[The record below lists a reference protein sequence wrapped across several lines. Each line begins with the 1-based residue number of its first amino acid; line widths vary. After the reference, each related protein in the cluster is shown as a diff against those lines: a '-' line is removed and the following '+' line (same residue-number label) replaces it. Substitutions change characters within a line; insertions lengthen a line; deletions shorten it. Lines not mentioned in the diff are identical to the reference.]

1 MAESMKT
8 PVTLLQE
15 LMVRLGETPV
25 YDCVAQMGPAHSSL
39 FEYRCSAHGASA
51 TAVARSKR
59 EAKQEA
65 ARGVLARLAAAGVA
79 VPGAPPAPAAAP
91 APAPAPPP
99 RTHVAL
105 LKELCEEYR
114 LAAPDYELVSDTGPA
129 HLRHF
134 TMRARVGRLA
144 RAATATTKKQARQL
158 AAEALYS
165 YLRDHSARLTSD
177 FVEEEALA
185 RAHEKAMERY
195 QEAAAAW
202 RPDLG
207 QRVADYPAGLATH
220 AEIICAVA
228 EPEQQAAARAVLAE
242 RAGAA
247 AGEGDE
253 ERLARAVDALGLALE
268 WDTLHTHSDQVLHVV
283 STSRGAPPLAQWG
296 ASRAGAAARLLDTL
310 QLALRPRPAH
320 TLPAT

>member
-220 AEIICAVA
+220 AE
-228 EPEQQAAARAVLAE
+228 PEQQAAARAVLAE